1 MSTNTGVSNGIQQIR
16 KNVIKSDFHK
26 YFFSVVFKISEHPS
40 VFFHLSMWGGRMVG
54 TAAIWAV
61 MGRETLDMENMQIPY
76 REVHAGGVKS
86 KWKLINLYFFLIF
99 YFFYDKWFS
108 AD

>member
-26 YFFSVVFKISEHPS
+26 YLFSVVFKISEHPS

-54 TAAIWAV
+54 TAAYLSCYGTRDSGHGEYANTIQRGPW
-61 MGRETLDMENMQIPY
+61 G
-76 REVHAGGVKS
+76 
-86 KWKLINLYFFLIF
+86 
-99 YFFYDKWFS
+99 
-108 AD
+108 